1 MPYLIP
7 PRTPLTEEQVERA
20 FDYVIALQLGGGGHV
35 TGRADADPE
44 LAFLL
49 LRLAEDIVFP
59 ATAVSDDDDPCSD
72 SFALDEVGCILR
84 SALRDWGR
92 DSPTTGALGIAR
104 TIIRFTVDVI
114 PDPDDKDTAT
124 TLETMRDEHRER
136 ARAVP
141 RSRRPPVTAPWPHRV
156 DAHPMRPG
164 HLHSVTSTQRSP
176 LGGLH

>member
-20 FDYVIALQLGGGGHV
+20 FDYVIELQLGGGSHV
-35 TGRADADPE
+35 AGRADADPE

-59 ATAVSDDDDPCSD
+59 ATAVSEDDDLYSD
-72 SFALDEVGCILR
+72 SFALDEVGCILL
-84 SALRDWGR
+84 SALRDWAR

-114 PDPDDKDTAT
+114 PDPDDEDTAT
-124 TLETMRDEHRER
+124 TLETMRDEHREH
-136 ARAVP
+136 ARTVHCVAG
-141 RSRRPPVTAPWPHRV
+141 
-156 DAHPMRPG
+156 AH
-164 HLHSVTSTQRSP
+164 Q
-176 LGGLH
+176 